1 MICVTSPGFIT
12 SAPNRFEFP
21 SNDCSLKVN
30 VADVN
35 ILLIEKI
42 SSHRSDNWTHL
53 FIWSEKEMLGES
65 PPIRAV
71 PHHLH
76 PKTNT
81 HSHCDEMTH
90 PSQCSVISWQPSP
103 LRGCCL
109 QSMRLTAR
117 ARMLSQP
124 DYFSSQQRYSHLVSA
139 RDTWHNVDN
148 RKLQILSLCQSIIT
162 LCVLTPPARDSSL
175 WWFQLPG
182 ICQNV

>member
-1 MICVTSPGFIT
+1 MCVTSPGFIT

-81 HSHCDEMTH
+81 HSYCDKMTH
-90 PSQCSVISWQPSP
+90 LAPVPSP
-103 LRGCCL
+103 GNPL
-109 QSMRLTAR
+109 
-117 ARMLSQP
+117 
-124 DYFSSQQRYSHLVSA
+124 
-139 RDTWHNVDN
+139 
-148 RKLQILSLCQSIIT
+148 LCP
-162 LCVLTPPARDSSL
+162 VRDSESVVSNQ
-175 WWFQLPG
+175 WG
-182 ICQNV
+182 

>member
-1 MICVTSPGFIT
+1 MCVTSSGFIT
-12 SAPNRFEFP
+12 SAPNSFEFP

-42 SSHRSDNWTHL
+42 SSHRSHNWTHL

-81 HSHCDEMTH
+81 HSYCD
-90 PSQCSVISWQPSP
+90 
-103 LRGCCL
+103 
-109 QSMRLTAR
+109 
-117 ARMLSQP
+117 
-124 DYFSSQQRYSHLVSA
+124 
-139 RDTWHNVDN
+139 
-148 RKLQILSLCQSIIT
+148 
-162 LCVLTPPARDSSL
+162 
-175 WWFQLPG
+175 
-182 ICQNV
+182 